1 MSAEEKQDY
10 FVIDQPAM
18 LAIIGHCLSDL
29 QFLRNCAKNLTKS
42 HIEHPI
48 LADLYDYIS
57 GYYKQFECAPT
68 VNEVESHLF
77 AKYPDKISY
86 DKYRL
91 ALHESVAKRENF
103 SKKMLTTRI
112 SGWLKLITMKKGL
125 VQTAHLFNGNK
136 YDQAERELS
145 QLAVKLREAKFEEET
160 RANLSNIRDR
170 LDKLA
175 LQKGE
180 ACTLGNA
187 EFDNAVLEGSK
198 LTGPTV
204 SLSDLKTQT
213 SGCLLPGEIT
223 MVLGPSN
230 SGKTTALATI
240 VVSNIAIGKKVC
252 IVSHEE
258 SEDKMAIKLFQSFTE
273 LTGEEM
279 SYYNSSKF
287 ENAEKTWKHLAEKN
301 LFTYEW
307 IKPGRMFCEDV
318 IDMISNEHE
327 KQVVETGKGFDL
339 VLVDYPAKTK
349 SRDYGKNKNDW
360 DEKEYVYEQYRLLA
374 RKYQFHCITPVQT
387 NREGFRANK
396 DGAQML
402 DMDNAASGFGIMT
415 LADIV
420 ISINRSY
427 NDVSLFVVKFFI
439 AKSRQ
444 GPNKKTFI
452 SETRYDLGRTH
463 GVGYGCFVA
472 PPVDANKIDDN
483 YITHHLSATGRP
495 KTKALIDRL
504 AERNA
509 NLILENI
516 PSAKGSVPIQEIS
529 LKQNL
534 QSAKNL
540 AEIKV
545 DSKGNPIT

>member
-18 LAIIGHCLSDL
+18 LAIIGHCMVDL
-29 QFLRNCAKNLTKS
+29 QFLRNCSKNLTKN

-48 LADLYDYIS
+48 LADLYDHIS
-57 GYYKQFECAPT
+57 GHYKQFECTPS
-68 VNEVESHLF
+68 VNEIESYLF
-77 AKYPDKISY
+77 SKYPDKNSY

-91 ALHESVAKRENF
+91 TLHEAIAKKDNF
-103 SKKMLTTRI
+103 AKKTLTTKI
-112 SGWLKLITMKKGL
+112 SGWLKLVTMKKGL
-125 VQTAHLFNGNK
+125 TQMAHLFNGSK

-145 QLAVKLREAKFEEET
+145 QLAVRLRDAKFEEET

-187 EFDNAVLEGSK
+187 EFDNAVLEGAKIS
-198 LTGPTV
+198 GDGVV
-204 SLSDLKTQT
+204 SNDLRTQT
-213 SGCLLPGEIT
+213 TGCLLPGEIT
-223 MVLGPSN
+223 MILGPSN
-230 SGKTTALATI
+230 AGKTTALATI
-240 VVSNIAIGKKVC
+240 VVSNVAVGKKVC

-279 SYYNSSKF
+279 SFYNSEKF
-287 ENAEKTWKHLAEKN
+287 QNAEKAWKHLAEKN

-327 KQVVETGKGFDL
+327 KQLVETGHGFDL

-444 GPNKKTFI
+444 GANKKTFI

-463 GVGYGCFVA
+463 GLGYGCFVA
-472 PPVDANKIDDN
+472 PPSDAMKIDD
-483 YITHHLSATGRP
+483 YYVTHHLSATGRP
-495 KTKALIDRL
+495 KTKGLIDRL
-504 AERNA
+504 AEKSA
-509 NLILENI
+509 NILMESVPN
-516 PSAKGSVPIQEIS
+516 AKGSVSMSQITPSPISQ
-529 LKQNL
+529 
-534 QSAKNL
+534 AKNFN
-540 AEIKV
+540 EIKL
-545 DSKGNPIT
+545 DANGKPIL